1 MILLKEPPGGF
12 CVAGCFYFTSL
23 EFFPR
28 LLFDVIR
35 HPAMSYSQVFPYGHL
50 SIKHFQPISSQSN
63 MQHFHLEFS
72 GIFIVPQVL
81 QFWAS
86 VFYTQANFIL
96 HLLPTLVHLWLR
108 CKQEQHTQDFLL
120 CLLLQSCP
128 FRPAL
133 GL

>member
-1 MILLKEPPGGF
+1 MIPLKEPPGGF

-35 HPAMSYSQVFPYGHL
+35 HPAMSYSQVYPYGHL

-81 QFWAS
+81 QF
-86 VFYTQANFIL
+86 
-96 HLLPTLVHLWLR
+96 
-108 CKQEQHTQDFLL
+108 
-120 CLLLQSCP
+120 
-128 FRPAL
+128 
-133 GL
+133 